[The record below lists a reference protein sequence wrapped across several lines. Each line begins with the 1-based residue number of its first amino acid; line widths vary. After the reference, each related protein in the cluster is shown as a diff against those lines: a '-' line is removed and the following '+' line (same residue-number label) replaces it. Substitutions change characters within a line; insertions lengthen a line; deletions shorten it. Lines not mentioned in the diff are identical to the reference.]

1 MGWCTGLSRQQPVT
15 TVVLPEVQ
23 RVAGHRAFVCF
34 SFATIANLQNWSYNN
49 EDFGYAR
56 IG

>member
-1 MGWCTGLSRQQPVT
+1 MSASQRQQPVT